1 MSSFQKILVPIDFSE
16 PTVQILH
23 TAAELSR
30 RFEAPV
36 TLLHAWEPE
45 LFSVPDIYRL
55 YDPSKIPG
63 FHDKLMR
70 LLERARHDM
79 QADGALQIDL
89 ALVEG
94 TPYREILRF
103 ARDGAFDLIVIG
115 THGRTGLA
123 HSLLGSVAEKVV
135 RLADCAVMT
144 VHIGDRTRK
153 AHAPSPA
160 VGARP
165 KSAVAMAEPER

>member
-16 PTVQILH
+16 PTARILH
-23 TAAELSR
+23 TAAELCR
-30 RFEAPV
+30 RFEAPA

-45 LFSVPDIYRL
+45 LFTVPDIYRL
-55 YDPSKIPG
+55 YDPTKMPG
-63 FHDKLMR
+63 WHDKLMQR
-70 LLERARHDM
+70 LERARHDM
-79 QADGALQIDL
+79 QADGALQIDV

-94 TPYREILRF
+94 TAYREILRF
-103 ARDGAFDLIVIG
+103 AREGAFDLIVIG

-144 VHIGDRTRK
+144 VHVGDRTRK
-153 AHAPSPA
+153 ARIPMTN
-160 VGARP
+160 VGAKP
-165 KSAVAMAEPER
+165 KAPVAAADPES